1 VIRKPLENP
10 IIRRYEESKGQF
22 EACLREHLKRQKE
35 REAVKNNMSLDNYM
49 PTFSKYMTQQ
59 NVEAEG
65 SETRMVKPR
74 LKGRSG

>member
-1 VIRKPLENP
+1 
-10 IIRRYEESKGQF
+10 
-22 EACLREHLKRQKE
+22 
-35 REAVKNNMSLDNYM
+35 MSLDNYM